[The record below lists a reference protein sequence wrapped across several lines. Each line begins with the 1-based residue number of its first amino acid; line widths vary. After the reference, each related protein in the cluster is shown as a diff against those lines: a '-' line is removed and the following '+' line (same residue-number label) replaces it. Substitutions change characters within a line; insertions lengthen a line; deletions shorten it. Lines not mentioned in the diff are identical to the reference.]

1 MAEWYSR
8 ADRERMAQGLDPLPR
23 STLTIE
29 DYKDILGLAMQEARD
44 GCRAQGLIGDVA
56 VKDMGNVHAG
66 LTSSNRDLDGKLTG
80 RYDVSVDWSEKFRN
94 NLADPGTGTARFAQR
109 LTAVYHEFRHVEQHG
124 MVHGDMPIK
133 TKEDMEVATQMVV
146 NSMYP
151 SLYSR
156 GYENTISEV
165 DADVYGIQGAL
176 AFVDRHPELKER
188 YGFDFRKEIM
198 RTDEY
203 DVLPDETQLK
213 SRSED
218 LLSGMMRYRRHVYSD
233 PWVEVSEGRQ
243 VNVVKPG
250 STEDVFLSHLQEK
263 KGISMAD
270 LEGMTNDDR
279 NVLLLENAMEVI
291 NDPAYRGKV
300 ASNIRALASNPVLQD
315 RYDVALQNY
324 NDAYSAAMDSQGDRL
339 MDKADLPVFNID
351 DYVRSRAEAS
361 TASPTSTYAV
371 RTREIQSRW
380 GDLTGARVAENDLG
394 LDIG

>member
-29 DYKDILGLAMQEARD
+29 DYKDILELAMQEARD
-44 GCRAQGLIGDVA
+44 GCQAQGLIGDVA

-66 LTSSNRDLDGKLTG
+66 LTSSNRGLDGKLTG
-80 RYDVSVDWSEKFRN
+80 KYDVSVDWSEKFRN

-124 MVHGDMPIK
+124 MVHGAMPIK

-203 DVLPDETQLK
+203 DVLPDETQLQ
-213 SRSED
+213 SRPED
-218 LLSGMMRYRRHVYSD
+218 LLSGMMCYRRHVYSD
-233 PWVEVSEGRQ
+233 PWVEVGEGAAGQRGEARLHGGR
-243 VNVVKPG
+243 VP
-250 STEDVFLSHLQEK
+250 
-263 KGISMAD
+263 
-270 LEGMTNDDR
+270 
-279 NVLLLENAMEVI
+279 VLLAREEGHLRGGPGGDGQRRPER
-291 NDPAYRGKV
+291 PAPGERHGGHQRPGVPWKSGV
-300 ASNIRALASNPVLQD
+300 QHPGIGIQPG
-315 RYDVALQNY
+315 
-324 NDAYSAAMDSQGDRL
+324 AAGSL
-339 MDKADLPVFNID
+339 
-351 DYVRSRAEAS
+351 
-361 TASPTSTYAV
+361 
-371 RTREIQSRW
+371 
-380 GDLTGARVAENDLG
+380 
-394 LDIG
+394 